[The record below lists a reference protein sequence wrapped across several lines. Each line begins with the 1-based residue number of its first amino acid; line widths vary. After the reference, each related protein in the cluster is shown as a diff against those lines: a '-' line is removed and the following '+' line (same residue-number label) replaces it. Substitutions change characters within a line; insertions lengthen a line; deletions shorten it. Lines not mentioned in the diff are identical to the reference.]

1 MKTPSQFG
9 NLAAQNRTPVRLA
22 DWSICTR
29 SERTNKRNEH
39 RHNGVPVNIIYFR
52 YSFPSN
58 ESIKIILF
66 SLLFRSRQHPSDFVA
81 AFLFS
86 SSIVVSVLSHRM
98 SYDIVSALFSLSF
111 ARKNYN
117 NCYFKLA
124 LSIRALCLTA
134 TATATCYYIWGAS
147 FYGFLSASK
156 WNESF
161 KKMTIKSMA

>member
-1 MKTPSQFG
+1 MKTTSQFG

-58 ESIKIILF
+58 ESIKIIFF

-81 AFLFS
+81 AFLFFV
-86 SSIVVSVLSHRM
+86 IDCSVCFG
-98 SYDIVSALFSLSF
+98 LFFHIECRTTLFPHCS
-111 ARKNYN
+111 
-117 NCYFKLA
+117 
-124 LSIRALCLTA
+124 T
-134 TATATCYYIWGAS
+134 
-147 FYGFLSASK
+147 FLSREK
-156 WNESF
+156 I
-161 KKMTIKSMA
+161 TIIAISNSHYQFVPCV